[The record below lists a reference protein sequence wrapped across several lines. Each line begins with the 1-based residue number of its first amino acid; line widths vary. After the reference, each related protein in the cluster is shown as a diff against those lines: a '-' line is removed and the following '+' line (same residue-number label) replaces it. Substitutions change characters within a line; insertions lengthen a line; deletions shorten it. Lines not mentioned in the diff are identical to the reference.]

1 MGFTDSGPAGEDEKS
16 DHAISQVDEFSVFK
30 SFCWRSISHIDHF
43 RWKKRK
49 RKNFSIV
56 VTERVRREMS
66 DQVENELDN
75 LDFSNLFL
83 KEESK
88 NKKRQGGG
96 RPPK

>member
-1 MGFTDSGPAGEDEKS
+1 
-16 DHAISQVDEFSVFK
+16 
-30 SFCWRSISHIDHF
+30 
-43 RWKKRK
+43 
-49 RKNFSIV
+49 
-56 VTERVRREMS
+56 MS